1 MKHNCSNNCSSCK
14 NLKKKLDMYENFVK
28 DMQKLEIIEERNN
41 SHYNPLEESV
51 IIEKDNSGN
60 QVKKIRS
67 DLSESFMVVE
77 KGKNM
82 QELNKKE
89 RDIIKEQDA
98 YSNYQNTNAHFK
110 KANGAY
116 KAAYY
121 VLSVGKWLLLL

>member
-28 DMQKLEIIEERNN
+28 DMHNEERNN
-41 SHYNPLEESV
+41 HNHNYNPLAESV

-89 RDIIKEQDA
+89 QDIIKEQDA